1 MLHNIRIDTR
11 LLTEDDLN
19 AILPED
25 PNPEID
31 EAQTPAEIKQIRRNY
46 IINNFT
52 WMFHA
57 Q

>member
-11 LLTEDDLN
+11 LLT
-19 AILPED
+19 ED

-52 WMFHA
+52 
-57 Q
+57 